1 MKRRVEQA
9 HVLNDKDFKSIGSFK
24 RLRENEIRAKEKK
37 KLKNRNKRK

>member
-1 MKRRVEQA
+1 MIRRAEQA
-9 HVLNDKDFKSIGSFK
+9 HILNDKDFKSIGSFK

>member
-1 MKRRVEQA
+1 MKRRAEQA
-9 HVLNDKDFKSIGSFK
+9 HILNDKEKVHIWK

>member
-1 MKRRVEQA
+1 MKKKLEQA
-9 HVLNDKDFKSIGSFK
+9 HVLNDNDFKSIGTFK